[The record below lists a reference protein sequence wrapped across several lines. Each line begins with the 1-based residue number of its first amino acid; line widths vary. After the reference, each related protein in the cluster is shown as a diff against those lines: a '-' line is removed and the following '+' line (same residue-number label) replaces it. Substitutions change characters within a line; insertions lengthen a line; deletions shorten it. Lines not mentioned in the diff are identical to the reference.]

1 MRYVTTPSH
10 AKSKIPHRNIGRF
23 NRRREG
29 LGYQIRGHAY
39 PLSIIWSMPAR
50 CPLAYEACLLLPG
63 SLQLSSP
70 PNSPPLLPSP
80 PQLLTLR
87 LNLTYIDFSSS
98 CNATQE
104 LRSQPCSSSTACIQ
118 KAKVSDSV
126 TMTQNR
132 WVWYYLWAYK
142 TWGLHYKQQ
151 QAGCNTQWT
160 QQKAGPVALLK
171 PPSVN
176 IHLSSMATHTGHST
190 RSFEVCRT
198 PHPHEKTLGSNIF
211 CLHLCEI

>member
-1 MRYVTTPSH
+1 M
-10 AKSKIPHRNIGRF
+10 KI
-23 NRRREG
+23 
-29 LGYQIRGHAY
+29 
-39 PLSIIWSMPAR
+39 
-50 CPLAYEACLLLPG
+50 
-63 SLQLSSP
+63 
-70 PNSPPLLPSP
+70 
-80 PQLLTLR
+80 
-87 LNLTYIDFSSS
+87 
-98 CNATQE
+98 
-104 LRSQPCSSSTACIQ
+104 
-118 KAKVSDSV
+118 
-126 TMTQNR
+126 TQNR

-211 CLHLCEI
+211 CLHLCEILNFETNPVLWSCSDKALKCAAFLFLLLSLQDGWAACFCGNKYKSGKAKADP

>member
-70 PNSPPLLPSP
+70 PNSPLCSPHLHNFSPFASISPTLTSP
-80 PQLLTLR
+80 PHAMQPKSCGLTDAHHHLRALKKQKYQIQWQWPRIGGSDINFEHTRPGGCITNNNRRAAIHSEPNKRPDRSLYWSLL
-87 LNLTYIDFSSS
+87 
-98 CNATQE
+98 
-104 LRSQPCSSSTACIQ
+104 
-118 KAKVSDSV
+118 V
-126 TMTQNR
+126 
-132 WVWYYLWAYK
+132 
-142 TWGLHYKQQ
+142 
-151 QAGCNTQWT
+151 
-160 QQKAGPVALLK
+160 
-171 PPSVN
+171 
-176 IHLSSMATHTGHST
+176 
-190 RSFEVCRT
+190 
-198 PHPHEKTLGSNIF
+198 
-211 CLHLCEI
+211 